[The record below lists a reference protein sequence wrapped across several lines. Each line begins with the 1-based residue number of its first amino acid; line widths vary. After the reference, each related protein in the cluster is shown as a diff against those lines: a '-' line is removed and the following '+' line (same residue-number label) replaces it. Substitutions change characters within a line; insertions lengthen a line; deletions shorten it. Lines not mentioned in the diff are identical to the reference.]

1 MTDPTINT
9 SGGIEDDIPTP
20 EEPTRDGDIVVGVEG
35 VPDEDATI
43 ANDGQQLPMHS
54 SDVLAYW
61 PEESREAAQLVVDK
75 YGEPHESTASQLT
88 WFAVGEWKR
97 VVATKALWEH
107 RFPAPHYDS
116 VESII
121 DYRVA
126 PDLFSALAQFDGS
139 VVARRTMGELSA
151 TCHDEEANRL
161 ALNLAHDLI
170 SGDRDVPDA
179 RAYYSKEFTDSRR
192 KAPTPY
198 MQKLH
203 FAPQSPNPDP
213 DVPTIDEEELHDA
226 EEEGQRSGGSTS
238 DPPP

>member
-1 MTDPTINT
+1 
-9 SGGIEDDIPTP
+9 
-20 EEPTRDGDIVVGVEG
+20 
-35 VPDEDATI
+35 
-43 ANDGQQLPMHS
+43 MHS
-54 SDVLAYW
+54 SEVLADW
-61 PEESREAAQLVVDK
+61 PDESREAAQLVVDK
-75 YGEPHESTASQLT
+75 YGEPHESTATQLT

-97 VVATKALWEH
+97 VVATKAFWEH

-179 RAYYSKEFTDSRR
+179 RAYYSKEFTDARR

-203 FAPQSPNPDP
+203 FTPQSPNPDP
-213 DVPTIDEEELHDA
+213 DVPTIDEEELRDA
-226 EEEGQRSGGSTS
+226 EEEGHPSAGSTS